1 MTLNDLRRWHHER
14 AEQYRKVGA
23 TVGAAFHDEAVVCL
37 DYAIQAWDKLS
48 DVRASAGGAV
58 GGGVR
63 STR

>member
-48 DVRASAGGAV
+48 DVRASAGAAV
-58 GGGVR
+58 GGGLVP
-63 STR
+63 TR